1 MDWITDQIAIG
12 NYLDAQDV
20 ELLRREGIASIL
32 SLDGSLAGRAPS
44 ELGVQKIAVVKLL
57 DGPGNDRDTFF
68 RAVNSLSRFV
78 TTSSPV
84 LVQCHAGRSRSPVI
98 VAGHFIKTRGIQPD
112 EALRLVAAKREL
124 QVMPGLDSMLWH
136 LV

>member
-32 SLDGSLAGRAPS
+32 CLDGSLAGRAPAD
-44 ELGVQKIAVVKLL
+44 LGVRKIAVVKLT

-68 RAVNSLSRFV
+68 RAVDALSRFV
-78 TTSSPV
+78 GEWPPV

-98 VAGHFIKTRGIQPD
+98 VAGHFIRTRGVQPP

-124 QVMPGLDSMLWH
+124 QVTPGLDSMLWH
-136 LV
+136 LA

>member
-20 ELLRREGIASIL
+20 ELLRREGIVSIL
-32 SLDGSLAGRAPS
+32 SLDGSLAGRAPRD
-44 ELGVQKIAVVKLL
+44 LGVQKIAVVKLQ

-68 RAVNSLSRFV
+68 RAVDALSQFV
-78 TTSSPV
+78 SRSPPV
-84 LVQCHAGRSRSPVI
+84 LVQCHAGRSRSAVI

-136 LV
+136 LS

>member
-12 NYLDAQDV
+12 NYLDAQDL

-32 SLDGSLAGRAPS
+32 CLDGCLAGRVPS
-44 ELGVQKIAVVKLL
+44 ELGVQKIAVVTLQ

-68 RAVNSLSRFV
+68 RAVETLTRFAS
-78 TTSSPV
+78 TSAPV
-84 LVQCHAGRSRSPVI
+84 LVQCHAGRSRSAVI
-98 VAGHFIKTRGIQPD
+98 VAGHLVKTRGIQPD

-124 QVMPGLDSMLWH
+124 QITPGLDSMLWH
-136 LV
+136 LA

>member
-20 ELLRREGIASIL
+20 ELLRREGIASIV
-32 SLDGSLAGRAPS
+32 SLDGSLAGRAPAD
-44 ELGVQKIAVVKLL
+44 LGVQKIAVVQLT
-57 DGPGNDRDTFF
+57 DGPGNDRDVFF
-68 RAVNSLSRFV
+68 RAVDTLSRFV
-78 TTSSPV
+78 VASPPV
-84 LVQCHAGRSRSPVI
+84 LVQCHAGRSRSAVI
-98 VAGHFIKTRGIQPD
+98 VAGHFIRTRGVQPD

-136 LV
+136 LS

>member
-1 MDWITDQIAIG
+1 MNWITDQIAIG

-32 SLDGSLAGRAPS
+32 SLDGSLAGRVPS
-44 ELGVQKIAVVKLL
+44 DLGVRKIAVVKLQ

-68 RAVNSLSRFV
+68 RAVDTLCRLVGASP
-78 TTSSPV
+78 PV
-84 LVQCHAGRSRSPVI
+84 LVQCHAGRSRSAVV

-136 LV
+136 LS